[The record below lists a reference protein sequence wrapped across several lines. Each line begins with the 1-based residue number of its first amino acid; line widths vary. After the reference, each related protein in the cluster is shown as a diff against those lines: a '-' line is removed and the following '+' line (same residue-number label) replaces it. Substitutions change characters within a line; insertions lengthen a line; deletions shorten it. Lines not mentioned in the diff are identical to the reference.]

1 MFQIDVT
8 GLSWIDGRQD
18 DPEDLCA
25 HGHAVAQIG
34 DETFAYDATV
44 SATAL
49 YLLKSLSEDHWMG
62 EGEQFLPCCGFSI
75 YARDDTLSA
84 VDIIGCPNGVDWS
97 VVHDGGLVRLV
108 TPSGRETLVSRDEY
122 QKTVYAFA
130 DKVEAFYQS
139 CGPKVLPGDKLDREG
154 YLAFW
159 NEWHRLRAP
168 GV

>member
-8 GLSWIDGRQD
+8 GLSWIGGRQD

-49 YLLKSLSEDHWMG
+49 YL
-62 EGEQFLPCCGFSI
+62 
-75 YARDDTLSA
+75 
-84 VDIIGCPNGVDWS
+84 
-97 VVHDGGLVRLV
+97 
-108 TPSGRETLVSRDEY
+108 TPRGRETLVPRDEY

-139 CGPKVLPGDKLDREG
+139 CGPKVLPSDKLDREG

-159 NEWHRLRAP
+159 NEWHRLRLP
-168 GV
+168 GI